1 MPSVL
6 VPLANGSEELE
17 AVSLVNVLRRCGV
30 DVTLASVEGD
40 TLGGAPIVKGSR
52 GTRVVCDGTLAE
64 ADRMSWDAIALVG
77 GLPGTRGALLP
88 AGNPPCL
95 VLRARSGAAPFLLLL
110 CTRLHC
116 WPVPDGQ
123 GICFSP
129 LYLWMVWLRPPVPS
143 PALFGCPICCSLM
156 CAGAQTL
163 SDTPELIS
171 RLKEQVRLGTR
182 LLLVCGG
189 LKGRDRLTSRLSL

>member
-64 ADRMSWDAIALVG
+64 ADRVSWDAIALAG
-77 GLPGTRGALLP
+77 GLP
-88 AGNPPCL
+88 
-95 VLRARSGAAPFLLLL
+95 
-110 CTRLHC
+110 
-116 WPVPDGQ
+116 
-123 GICFSP
+123 
-129 LYLWMVWLRPPVPS
+129 
-143 PALFGCPICCSLM
+143 
-156 CAGAQTL
+156 GAQTL

-171 RLKEQVRLGTR
+171 RLKEQSAAGKWIGAICASPPVVLAAHGLLPPTATWYPSVGDTLGDTKRGTTRVVIDEGARVVTSQGPATAIEFGLAVAGAVGVDPKVVSSVREQ
-182 LLLVCGG
+182 LLVD
-189 LKGRDRLTSRLSL
+189 L

>member
-64 ADRMSWDAIALVG
+64 ADRVSWDAIALAG
-77 GLPGTRGALLP
+77 GLP
-88 AGNPPCL
+88 
-95 VLRARSGAAPFLLLL
+95 
-110 CTRLHC
+110 
-116 WPVPDGQ
+116 
-123 GICFSP
+123 
-129 LYLWMVWLRPPVPS
+129 
-143 PALFGCPICCSLM
+143 
-156 CAGAQTL
+156 GAQTL

-171 RLKEQVRLGTR
+171 RLKEQSAAGKWIGAICASPPVVLAAHGLLPPTATWYPSVGDTLGDTKRGTTR
-182 LLLVCGG
+182 VVIDEGARVVTSQGPATAIEFG
-189 LKGRDRLTSRLSL
+189 LAVAGAVGVAVA